1 MTKSKHAKLSLHTFT
16 KNETFPLVKLVTW
29 WKFCKYKICQSIEI
43 WKRLG
48 QVMSK
53 NLFCFFCQ
61 NGQHVWPKFKNI
73 KQNWTIPEILTN
85 IYLCK
90 SFISWGKIEHKVMFY
105 LILRYFL
112 HFLSS
117 KILSIKSLCNSWR
130 NSSLKFFILDIT
142 FCFPK

>member
-1 MTKSKHAKLSLHTFT
+1 MTKSKHAKLSLHIFI
-16 KNETFPLVKLVTW
+16 KIETFPLAKLVTW

-48 QVMSK
+48 QVISII
-53 NLFCFFCQ
+53 FFFFFCQ
-61 NGQHVWPKFKNI
+61 NEQPVWPKFKNI
-73 KQNWTIPEILTN
+73 KQNWTSPEILTN
-85 IYLCK
+85 IYLCE
-90 SFISWGKIEHKVMFY
+90 SFISWGKIEHKVMFH

-130 NSSLKFFILDIT
+130 NSYLKFLY
-142 FCFPK
+142 